1 MLIRCFALGA
11 LVLLSGCVM
20 GRDYERPKTDHL
32 PTQFK
37 ELKGWQAAQPK
48 DDKLPGNWWEIFG
61 DRQLNALEAQV
72 AGKNQSLAV
81 AEAQYRLAQHLAQ
94 SARAAYLP
102 TAGLNTTT
110 NRFKAASG
118 QSVAVAGVRNLFG
131 AVLNIAWEPDF
142 WGSVRRQVEAN
153 VTSAQASAATL
164 QVLRLSTQAT
174 LAQDYFQ
181 LLTLDT
187 QKQVL
192 DKTVVAY
199 QKTLAMTLNRY
210 AAGVAAR
217 SDVALAE
224 TQLAAAQAQAV
235 DVGVQRAQM
244 EHAIAVLIGKTP
256 AELNL
261 PPTTLAHEPPAVPV
275 GVPSTLLERRPD
287 IANAERLVA
296 SANAKIGVA
305 KAAYFPTLTLSA
317 SNGWQTGALSNLF
330 STASRYWAI
339 GPAAGALTLLD
350 GGAHNAA
357 LKQSIDSFDASAAQY
372 QQTVLTGFQEVEDNL
387 SALRVLAE
395 EGQSLNHA
403 LQTAQAALSI
413 TENQYQAGTVGYLTV
428 LSAQTT
434 VFSHEQSAVTVLGE
448 RFNYAVL
455 LVKALGGGWDN
466 SQLPNR
472 DAATGNSRWTDA
484 LPFPVH

>member
-1 MLIRCFALGA
+1 
-11 LVLLSGCVM
+11 
-20 GRDYERPKTDHL
+20 
-32 PTQFK
+32 
-37 ELKGWQAAQPK
+37 
-48 DDKLPGNWWEIFG
+48 
-61 DRQLNALEAQV
+61 
-72 AGKNQSLAV
+72 
-81 AEAQYRLAQHLAQ
+81 
-94 SARAAYLP
+94 
-102 TAGLNTTT
+102 
-110 NRFKAASG
+110 
-118 QSVAVAGVRNLFG
+118 
-131 AVLNIAWEPDF
+131 
-142 WGSVRRQVEAN
+142 
-153 VTSAQASAATL
+153 
-164 QVLRLSTQAT
+164 VLRLSTQAT

-317 SNGWQTGALSNLF
+317 SNGWQTGVLSNLF